1 MMVILQG
8 IMSRYGEPSTM
19 FPTECRMALKEW
31 AVTVKALDERG
42 QILLLRKGGIR
53 EEGRDFRVLHPE
65 FLLYPSYEHQK
76 RELLKESYHED
87 LSLVLAQP
95 HPADSITFS
104 HWARLEEAIELSDQ
118 EKVDILSPHHI
129 WTEDYAQSRLHW
141 KPRHPLSVMLLRLY
155 RMEQPVTVP
164 YDPAYSGCTS
174 WVELSSSVSLGR
186 LTPVLQ
192 EEEFRNKVDQVK
204 GLLGLEPARL

>member
-1 MMVILQG
+1 MLLPPE
-8 IMSRYGEPSTM
+8 SDL
-19 FPTECRMALKEW
+19 ALKEW
-31 AVTVKALDERG
+31 AVAVKSFSAGD
-42 QILLLRKGGIR
+42 QIVVLRKGGIHR
-53 EEGRDFRVLHPE
+53 DDKDFRIVHPE

-76 RELLKESYHED
+76 KDLLKESYHKD
-87 LSLVLAQP
+87 LSRVLAQP
-95 HPADSITFS
+95 RSADSITFS
-104 HWARLEEAIELSDQ
+104 HWARMEEAIELSDQ
-118 EKVDILSPHHI
+118 EKLDILSPHHI

-141 KPRHPLSVMLLRLY
+141 KPSHPLSVMLLRLY

-186 LTPVLQ
+186 LTPVLPD
-192 EEEFRNKVDQVK
+192 EEFRNKVDQVK